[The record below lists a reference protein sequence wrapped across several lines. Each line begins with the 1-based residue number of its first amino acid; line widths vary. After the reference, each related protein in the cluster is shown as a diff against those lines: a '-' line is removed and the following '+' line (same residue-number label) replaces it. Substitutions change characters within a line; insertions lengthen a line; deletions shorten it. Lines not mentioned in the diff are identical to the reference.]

1 LVDGERLLARLA
13 RLDSLIEHVDRVRAR
28 GFEAYLAD
36 ADSRLA
42 AERGLQLAIQICID
56 VGTQLMVELR
66 VRTASDYAGVF
77 LNLGKAGHLP
87 ADLAERMAEAAR
99 LRNLLVHLYLD
110 VDDKKVF
117 AALGQLDDLRE
128 FARVAQELADRDG

>member
-13 RLDSLIEHVDRVRAR
+13 RLDNLIERLEQVHAG
-28 GFEAYLAD
+28 GFEAYMAD
-36 ADSRLA
+36 EVSRLA

-77 LNLGKAGHLP
+77 LNLAKAGHLP
-87 ADLAERMAEAAR
+87 ADLGERLAESAKQ
-99 LRNLLVHLYLD
+99 RNLLVHLYLE
-110 VDDKKVF
+110 VDDEKVF
-117 AALGQLDDLRE
+117 AALAQLDDLRE
-128 FARVAQELADRDG
+128 FARIAQELADRDG